1 VKWRVESGAQR
12 ILPSDLP
19 INTLQSKPGQAQA
32 AQRHRAKRSAFELP
46 SEPSKLDALKYFN
59 DLTSPLHLLPPSRF
73 VSLCCVSS
81 PNSLPR
87 YQFASLQ
94 VLTYHSSPLHVL
106 LSLKVDHTSISPLD
120 LSFPNLTPPKQI
132 ATKRL
137 SKTLAHHGAHQL
149 PHGPLPRPPHLRQHR
164 PIQHRSLALRAN
176 CSTPSTRSFSPRPRP
191 QQAWSLRARR
201 LCHCRADKRPYA
213 GSLLC
218 KCHGGDSGSGFGAA
232 DRYGEFGCLGS
243 CCGGCAVLE
252 C

>member
-106 LSLKVDHTSISPLD
+106 LSLKVDHTSISPPRSL
-120 LSFPNLTPPKQI
+120 LPQSHTPQTNRNQAPKQDPRSPWRSS
-132 ATKRL
+132 TSSR
-137 SKTLAHHGAHQL
+137 SSSSSPSSPPTPSNSTSLA
-149 PHGPLPRPPHLRQHR
+149 RPPRKLLNSEHEKLL
-164 PIQHRSLALRAN
+164 SAAA
-176 CSTPSTRSFSPRPRP
+176 PSTSVVSSSAPTL
-191 QQAWSLRARR
+191 SLQ
-201 LCHCRADKRPYA
+201 
-213 GSLLC
+213 S
-218 KCHGGDSGSGFGAA
+218 
-232 DRYGEFGCLGS
+232 
-243 CCGGCAVLE
+243 
-252 C
+252 